1 MVDDK
6 SVAMPMIKNGD
17 RKNCTAVAEFTLS
30 RVSSIRSGNNVF
42 VRYDEGTYDTY
53 FQAPDLYW
61 SIIKKTDR
69 QCMLL
74 FFDRLLYCMC
84 PFFSFAVSFLYGGLC
99 CNGIFDAIT
108 NFIFFHLQNV
118 KK

>member
-42 VRYDEGTYDTY
+42 VRYYEGTYDTY

-74 FFDRLLYCMC
+74 FLTG
-84 PFFSFAVSFLYGGLC
+84 SFIVCAHSFPLPCLFYMGDFVVMAYLM
-99 CNGIFDAIT
+99 
-108 NFIFFHLQNV
+108 Q
-118 KK
+118 